1 MDSNAKSTR
10 ILGMFSF
17 FILIFCISGI
27 YAYEI
32 PINFTKGNLD
42 ATISSQLNLAFNE
55 SPSMIP
61 IDVRINNPSSDELQI
76 YFAERTDSTWK
87 ILSDLGNVSPG
98 TSLNRSF
105 NIRFEYSGATTQTGD
120 FAIISDKLTVKTFKI
135 TENWSAYEQ
144 KTSSVLF
151 FVGFVVAPIIGLVLV
166 FILYLISR
174 ESSRRIEARK
184 EYGEKIIGWSECNSF
199 EKVVFILSKPLVW
212 LVFGVIVFSLMS
224 YLVLVAHPGIEPMT
238 ILQISIV
245 SLVAGIFI
253 PIILVLL
260 VWYGDIYEREPI
272 SYIGAMFIWGVIAAL
287 LAFFINPVIISLFNI
302 SPDNVPLVLLV
313 VFGSVIVSPIVEEA
327 LKGIGVYIMSCHRE
341 MNNTLDGLLYGFAVG
356 VGFAAVENWFY
367 FISKMDPLAIGI
379 DAWLLSILYR
389 SFFNTIAHGC
399 FTAFI
404 GAMIGMMKGRSRVA
418 GYSYLGLLPGLFIAI
433 ILHMIFNISAF
444 LDVVAVSTFRMVILF
459 FNPLLVITVGI
470 GFAIIYYFGV
480 LESKKTPIG

>member
-1 MDSNAKSTR
+1 
-10 ILGMFSF
+10 
-17 FILIFCISGI
+17 
-27 YAYEI
+27 
-32 PINFTKGNLD
+32 
-42 ATISSQLNLAFNE
+42 
-55 SPSMIP
+55 
-61 IDVRINNPSSDELQI
+61 
-76 YFAERTDSTWK
+76 
-87 ILSDLGNVSPG
+87 
-98 TSLNRSF
+98 
-105 NIRFEYSGATTQTGD
+105 
-120 FAIISDKLTVKTFKI
+120 
-135 TENWSAYEQ
+135 
-144 KTSSVLF
+144 
-151 FVGFVVAPIIGLVLV
+151 
-166 FILYLISR
+166 
-174 ESSRRIEARK
+174 
-184 EYGEKIIGWSECNSF
+184 
-199 EKVVFILSKPLVW
+199 
-212 LVFGVIVFSLMS
+212 
-224 YLVLVAHPGIEPMT
+224 
-238 ILQISIV
+238 
-245 SLVAGIFI
+245 
-253 PIILVLL
+253 
-260 VWYGDIYEREPI
+260 
-272 SYIGAMFIWGVIAAL
+272 
-287 LAFFINPVIISLFNI
+287 
-302 SPDNVPLVLLV
+302 LV